1 MKPELRERL
10 GRLKLPTLL
19 RMWEYK
25 GPYELVNWWEHF
37 IRDIPDDADFAD
49 LDRQKQDWI
58 LSWENDITT
67 NKNTKDKSITNQE
80 SCEQ

>member
-1 MKPELRERL
+1 MKPGLSKRL
-10 GRLKLPTLL
+10 GKLKLPTLL

-37 IRDIPDDADFAD
+37 IRDIPEDADFAD
-49 LDRQKQDWI
+49 LDRKKQELI
-58 LSWENDITT
+58 LSWEKDISM
-67 NKNTKDKSITNQE
+67 KKSTKDKNITSQG